1 MELAFA
7 VRELER
13 NAAALAGAQVSCD
26 RCDPD
31 SPRPVPREKCS
42 KCRGSGFVT
51 PAAGEIATD
60 IRRARLALLRGDLES
75 EFDD

>member
-1 MELAFA
+1 MGLALA
-7 VRELER
+7 LRDLEQGV
-13 NAAALAGAQVSCD
+13 AALTPVRCD

-31 SPRPVPREKCS
+31 SPRPVPREKCT
-42 KCRGSGFVT
+42 KCRGSGYVT

-60 IRRARLALLRGDLES
+60 LRRARLALLRGDLES